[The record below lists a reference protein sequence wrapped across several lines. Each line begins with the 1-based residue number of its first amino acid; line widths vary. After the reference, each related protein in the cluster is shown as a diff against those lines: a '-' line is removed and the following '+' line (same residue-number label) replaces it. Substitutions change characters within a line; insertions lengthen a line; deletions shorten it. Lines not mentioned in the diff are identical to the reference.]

1 MLELSCWSFC
11 NYPGEKIL
19 SPLASQANFEETS
32 RGRMPSDQQSNCPK
46 INSLIPTFTGW
57 GQNRSSGSHAQHF
70 RHGKLYLYSSK
81 GNVWERDCC
90 VVCRAGDRKRNVRGD
105 VERRVYSQ

>member
-32 RGRMPSDQQSNCPK
+32 RGRMPSDQQRNCPK
-46 INSLIPTFTGW
+46 INSFMALAPIW
-57 GQNRSSGSHAQHF
+57 
-70 RHGKLYLYSSK
+70 
-81 GNVWERDCC
+81 
-90 VVCRAGDRKRNVRGD
+90 
-105 VERRVYSQ
+105 